1 MDAFNAPQPV
11 GCAVQN
17 GSSGFGRTWLG
28 EGLRPP
34 GTPAIRG
41 VEEVVSGR
49 GKARAGRRENI
60 ESGKRWPEED
70 AESSD
75 PPWRGQRAAGLQ

>member
-1 MDAFNAPQPV
+1 MPRPV
-11 GCAVQN
+11 GCTVQN
-17 GSSGFGRTWLG
+17 GSLGLGQTWLASG
-28 EGLRPP
+28 ER
-34 GTPAIRG
+34 TPEIRG

-49 GKARAGRRENI
+49 GKARVGRRENI